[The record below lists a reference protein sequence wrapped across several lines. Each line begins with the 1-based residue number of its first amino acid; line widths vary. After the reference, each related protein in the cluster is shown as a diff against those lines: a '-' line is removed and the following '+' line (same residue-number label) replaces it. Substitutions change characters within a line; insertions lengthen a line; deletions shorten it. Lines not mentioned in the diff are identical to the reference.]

1 MCIPSPPS
9 LLPGPQVSGTEMQD
23 STEWIRG
30 SGRREPQIKKSLGR
44 PGLSKGPD
52 IRLQPLCSP
61 HVSLAGSG
69 LLSGEE
75 KENLFTS
82 CEEKAKAE
90 MGGQREENLGNDYV
104 SQPPSDKC
112 FLSAD

>member
-1 MCIPSPPS
+1 MVGGGGGSFQS
-9 LLPGPQVSGTEMQD
+9 LL
-23 STEWIRG
+23 R
-30 SGRREPQIKKSLGR
+30 
-44 PGLSKGPD
+44 
-52 IRLQPLCSP
+52 SP

-90 MGGQREENLGNDYV
+90 MRGQREENSGNDYV

>member
-1 MCIPSPPS
+1 MAFPPGRWGDAWQGGS
-9 LLPGPQVSGTEMQD
+9 LQ
-23 STEWIRG
+23 
-30 SGRREPQIKKSLGR
+30 SL
-44 PGLSKGPD
+44 
-52 IRLQPLCSP
+52 LCSP

-90 MGGQREENLGNDYV
+90 MKGQREENSGNDYG

>member
-1 MCIPSPPS
+1 MVAFPPGRWGDGWQGGS
-9 LLPGPQVSGTEMQD
+9 LLS
-23 STEWIRG
+23 
-30 SGRREPQIKKSLGR
+30 
-44 PGLSKGPD
+44 
-52 IRLQPLCSP
+52 PLCSP

-82 CEEKAKAE
+82 FEEKAKAE

>member
-1 MCIPSPPS
+1 MVGRGQFAEPS
-9 LLPGPQVSGTEMQD
+9 LQ
-23 STEWIRG
+23 
-30 SGRREPQIKKSLGR
+30 
-44 PGLSKGPD
+44 
-52 IRLQPLCSP
+52 P

-82 CEEKAKAE
+82 CEEKGSKQKWE
-90 MGGQREENLGNDYV
+90 
-104 SQPPSDKC
+104 DKGKRIQANYILSLPVTNV